1 MMTQFFQVLKL
12 SVVSSSSISRFYD
25 DSILPGTKTC
35 LKICTGRKKFYDDS
49 ILPGTKTDGDIQPRR
64 HKFYDDSILPG
75 TKTAAYAFDQEK
87 KFYDDSILPGTKTIC
102 FNIHS
107 ECLFYDDSILPGT
120 KTSNHIFSKAK
131 IFLTYY
137 HHLVY
142 YSIYT
147 VCIKAFSKLFFILYL
162 SKCIPIDSFNNL
174 RKTYSLSIGVY
185 NSQPI

>member
-1 MMTQFFQVLKL
+1 M
-12 SVVSSSSISRFYD
+12 VS
-25 DSILPGTKTC
+25 
-35 LKICTGRKKFYDDS
+35 KFYDDS
-49 ILPGTKTDGDIQPRR
+49 ILPGTKTMYGYTTNRV
-64 HKFYDDSILPG
+64 KFYDDSILPG
-75 TKTAAYAFDQEK
+75 TKTKQNTEV
-87 KFYDDSILPGTKTIC
+87 GVC
-102 FNIHS
+102 G
-107 ECLFYDDSILPGT
+107 FYDDSILPGT

-162 SKCIPIDSFNNL
+162 SKCIPIDSFNNF

>member
-1 MMTQFFQVLKL
+1 M
-12 SVVSSSSISRFYD
+12 
-25 DSILPGTKTC
+25 
-35 LKICTGRKKFYDDS
+35 
-49 ILPGTKTDGDIQPRR
+49 
-64 HKFYDDSILPG
+64 FYDDSILPG
-75 TKTAAYAFDQEK
+75 TKTAAEEYYTYDR
-87 KFYDDSILPGTKTIC
+87 FYDDSILPGTKTI
-102 FNIHS
+102 FLLVHINAM
-107 ECLFYDDSILPGT
+107 FYDDSILPGT

>member
-1 MMTQFFQVLKL
+1 MMTQFFQVLKLFCPKYQYPKCFMMTQFFQVLKL

-35 LKICTGRKKFYDDS
+35 LKICTGRKK
-49 ILPGTKTDGDIQPRR
+49 
-64 HKFYDDSILPG
+64 
-75 TKTAAYAFDQEK
+75 
-87 KFYDDSILPGTKTIC
+87 
-102 FNIHS
+102 
-107 ECLFYDDSILPGT
+107 FYDDSILPGT

>member
-1 MMTQFFQVLKL
+1 MQDFEMPLWFYDDSILPGTKTCVAVCLKGL
-12 SVVSSSSISRFYD
+12 RFYD
-25 DSILPGTKTC
+25 DSILPGTKTSAV
-35 LKICTGRKKFYDDS
+35 IAVVN
-49 ILPGTKTDGDIQPRR
+49 LP
-64 HKFYDDSILPG
+64 
-75 TKTAAYAFDQEK
+75 
-87 KFYDDSILPGTKTIC
+87 
-102 FNIHS
+102 
-107 ECLFYDDSILPGT
+107 FYDDSILPGT

>member
-12 SVVSSSSISRFYD
+12 EPIFIISIFQFYD

-49 ILPGTKTDGDIQPRR
+49 ILPGTKTNYGASVT
-64 HKFYDDSILPG
+64 KKSFYDDSILPG
-75 TKTAAYAFDQEK
+75 TKTD
-87 KFYDDSILPGTKTIC
+87 KTATMTSC
-102 FNIHS
+102 K
-107 ECLFYDDSILPGT
+107 FYDDSILPGT

>member
-1 MMTQFFQVLKL
+1 MEVNQ
-12 SVVSSSSISRFYD
+12 
-25 DSILPGTKTC
+25 
-35 LKICTGRKKFYDDS
+35 
-49 ILPGTKTDGDIQPRR
+49 IQ
-64 HKFYDDSILPG
+64 FYDDSILPG
-75 TKTAAYAFDQEK
+75 TKTARVIYKEHSE
-87 KFYDDSILPGTKTIC
+87 FYDDSILPGTKTITFC
-102 FNIHS
+102 KVTYFLFYDDSILPGTKTYPF
-107 ECLFYDDSILPGT
+107 EGCAGAGFYDDSILPGT
-120 KTSNHIFSKAK
+120 KTSNYIFSKIK

>member
-1 MMTQFFQVLKL
+1 MIEKE
-12 SVVSSSSISRFYD
+12 SGFYD
-25 DSILPGTKTC
+25 DSIPPGTKTA
-35 LKICTGRKKFYDDS
+35 LNVVFGSVVFYDDS
-49 ILPGTKTDGDIQPRR
+49 IP
-64 HKFYDDSILPG
+64 
-75 TKTAAYAFDQEK
+75 
-87 KFYDDSILPGTKTIC
+87 
-102 FNIHS
+102 
-107 ECLFYDDSILPGT
+107 PGT

-131 IFLTYY
+131 FFLTYY

-162 SKCIPIDSFNNL
+162 SKCIPIDSFNNF

>member
-1 MMTQFFQVLKL
+1 MNFQKFYKAT
-12 SVVSSSSISRFYD
+12 FYD
-25 DSILPGTKTC
+25 DSIPPGTKTYFHFQMNTMLFYDDSIPPGTKTRRLFQTWEPWFYDDSIPPGTKTNVNC
-35 LKICTGRKKFYDDS
+35 ICNSFKFYDDS
-49 ILPGTKTDGDIQPRR
+49 IP
-64 HKFYDDSILPG
+64 
-75 TKTAAYAFDQEK
+75 
-87 KFYDDSILPGTKTIC
+87 
-102 FNIHS
+102 
-107 ECLFYDDSILPGT
+107 PGT

-131 IFLTYY
+131 FFLTYY

-162 SKCIPIDSFNNL
+162 SKCIPIDSFNNF

>member
-1 MMTQFFQVLKL
+1 MECEKL
-12 SVVSSSSISRFYD
+12 FYD
-25 DSILPGTKTC
+25 DSILPGTKT
-35 LKICTGRKKFYDDS
+35 LRISNLWVSWFYDDS
-49 ILPGTKTDGDIQPRR
+49 ILPGTKTYSLVTQQPLG
-64 HKFYDDSILPG
+64 FYDDSILPG
-75 TKTAAYAFDQEK
+75 TKTYSVSVEMSVL
-87 KFYDDSILPGTKTIC
+87 FYDDSILPGTKTRT
-102 FNIHS
+102 NIHYFHL
-107 ECLFYDDSILPGT
+107 LFYDDSILPGT

>member
-1 MMTQFFQVLKL
+1 MMTQLFQVLKL

-49 ILPGTKTDGDIQPRR
+49 IL
-64 HKFYDDSILPG
+64 S
-75 TKTAAYAFDQEK
+75 
-87 KFYDDSILPGTKTIC
+87 
-102 FNIHS
+102 
-107 ECLFYDDSILPGT
+107 GT

>member
-1 MMTQFFQVLKL
+1 MH
-12 SVVSSSSISRFYD
+12 
-25 DSILPGTKTC
+25 
-35 LKICTGRKKFYDDS
+35 
-49 ILPGTKTDGDIQPRR
+49 

-75 TKTAAYAFDQEK
+75 TKTMNKQLHQDIL
-87 KFYDDSILPGTKTIC
+87 FYDDSILPGTKTPPIVSVTSTR
-102 FNIHS
+102 FYDDSILPGTKTS
-107 ECLFYDDSILPGT
+107 ILISPKLFEFYDDSILPGT

-162 SKCIPIDSFNNL
+162 SKCIPIDSFNNF

>member
-1 MMTQFFQVLKL
+1 M
-12 SVVSSSSISRFYD
+12 FYD
-25 DSILPGTKTC
+25 DSILPGTKT
-35 LKICTGRKKFYDDS
+35 LRISNLWVSWFYDDS
-49 ILPGTKTDGDIQPRR
+49 ILPGTKTYSLVTQQPLG
-64 HKFYDDSILPG
+64 FYDDSILPG
-75 TKTAAYAFDQEK
+75 TKTR
-87 KFYDDSILPGTKTIC
+87 T
-102 FNIHS
+102 NIHYFHL
-107 ECLFYDDSILPGT
+107 LFYDDSILPGT

>member
-35 LKICTGRKKFYDDS
+35 LKICTGRKK
-49 ILPGTKTDGDIQPRR
+49 
-64 HKFYDDSILPG
+64 
-75 TKTAAYAFDQEK
+75 
-87 KFYDDSILPGTKTIC
+87 
-102 FNIHS
+102 
-107 ECLFYDDSILPGT
+107 FYDDSILPGT

>member
-1 MMTQFFQVLKL
+1 MRGSFL
-12 SVVSSSSISRFYD
+12 SALVFYD

-35 LKICTGRKKFYDDS
+35 CAIAVFQSSFYDDS
-49 ILPGTKTDGDIQPRR
+49 ILPGTKTYVLY
-64 HKFYDDSILPG
+64 KAVDS
-75 TKTAAYAFDQEK
+75 
-87 KFYDDSILPGTKTIC
+87 
-102 FNIHS
+102 
-107 ECLFYDDSILPGT
+107 LFYDDSILPGT
-120 KTSNHIFSKAK
+120 KTSNYIFSKIK

>member
-1 MMTQFFQVLKL
+1 MINEIK
-12 SVVSSSSISRFYD
+12 FYD

-49 ILPGTKTDGDIQPRR
+49 ILPGTKTNYGASVT
-64 HKFYDDSILPG
+64 KKSFYDDSILPG
-75 TKTAAYAFDQEK
+75 TKTD
-87 KFYDDSILPGTKTIC
+87 KTATMTSC
-102 FNIHS
+102 K
-107 ECLFYDDSILPGT
+107 FYDDSILPGT

>member
-1 MMTQFFQVLKL
+1 MQFYDDSILPGTKTRWSHSAIRQWFYDDSILPGTKTCVAVCLKGL
-12 SVVSSSSISRFYD
+12 RFYD
-25 DSILPGTKTC
+25 DSILPGTKTSAV
-35 LKICTGRKKFYDDS
+35 IAVVN
-49 ILPGTKTDGDIQPRR
+49 LP
-64 HKFYDDSILPG
+64 
-75 TKTAAYAFDQEK
+75 
-87 KFYDDSILPGTKTIC
+87 
-102 FNIHS
+102 
-107 ECLFYDDSILPGT
+107 FYDDSILPGT

>member
-1 MMTQFFQVLKL
+1 M
-12 SVVSSSSISRFYD
+12 
-25 DSILPGTKTC
+25 
-35 LKICTGRKKFYDDS
+35 
-49 ILPGTKTDGDIQPRR
+49 
-64 HKFYDDSILPG
+64 
-75 TKTAAYAFDQEK
+75 
-87 KFYDDSILPGTKTIC
+87 FYDDSILPGTKTILSLLTSS
-102 FNIHS
+102 FQFYDDSILPGTKTNPTAFSILS
-107 ECLFYDDSILPGT
+107 EFYDDSILPGTKTVVQQAFHPIQFYDDSILPGT

-162 SKCIPIDSFNNL
+162 SKCIPIDSFNNF

>member
-1 MMTQFFQVLKL
+1 M
-12 SVVSSSSISRFYD
+12 IRCSR
-25 DSILPGTKTC
+25 SG
-35 LKICTGRKKFYDDS
+35 KFYDDS
-49 ILPGTKTDGDIQPRR
+49 ILPGTKTTHTIPY
-64 HKFYDDSILPG
+64 KTTLFYDDSILPG
-75 TKTAAYAFDQEK
+75 TKTTRVRISVYLL
-87 KFYDDSILPGTKTIC
+87 FYDDSILPGTKTRKAKAAVAV
-102 FNIHS
+102 
-107 ECLFYDDSILPGT
+107 LFYDDSILPGT

>member
-1 MMTQFFQVLKL
+1 MTQFFQVLKL

-35 LKICTGRKKFYDDS
+35 LKICTGRKK
-49 ILPGTKTDGDIQPRR
+49 
-64 HKFYDDSILPG
+64 
-75 TKTAAYAFDQEK
+75 
-87 KFYDDSILPGTKTIC
+87 
-102 FNIHS
+102 
-107 ECLFYDDSILPGT
+107 FYDDSILPGT